1 MLRSILAAA
10 AFAAI
15 AAPAFA
21 SNSYTFETVNPL
33 SEKRIVAESVVWSCA
48 GTTCTA
54 ECIAQGAEESMCRR
68 VCSCIVEDLAGGPLL
83 ADRAAPLS
91 PADERRLSE
100 AIDRCRAKP

>member
-21 SNSYTFETVNPL
+21 SNAYIFETVNPL

-54 ECIAQGAEESMCRR
+54 ELDRKAPTVRICKKIAKEVGELAALRNTKSELTAEQ
-68 VCSCIVEDLAGGPLL
+68 LAECN
-83 ADRAAPLS
+83 AS
-91 PADERRLSE
+91 
-100 AIDRCRAKP
+100 AKK

>member
-21 SNSYTFETVNPL
+21 GNAYTFETVNPV

-48 GTTCTA
+48 GTTCSAELDRKAPTVRICKKIAKEVGEVAALRNTTSELTA
-54 ECIAQGAEESMCRR
+54 EQLAECNAS
-68 VCSCIVEDLAGGPLL
+68 
-83 ADRAAPLS
+83 
-91 PADERRLSE
+91 
-100 AIDRCRAKP
+100 AKK

>member
-54 ECIAQGAEESMCRR
+54 ELDRKAPTVRICKKIAKEVGQLAALRNAKSELTAEQ
-68 VCSCIVEDLAGGPLL
+68 LAECN
-83 ADRAAPLS
+83 AS
-91 PADERRLSE
+91 
-100 AIDRCRAKP
+100 AKK

>member
-10 AFAAI
+10 AFATI

-54 ECIAQGAEESMCRR
+54 ELDRKAPTVRICKKIAKEVGELAALRNTKSELTAEH
-68 VCSCIVEDLAGGPLL
+68 LAECN
-83 ADRAAPLS
+83 AS
-91 PADERRLSE
+91 
-100 AIDRCRAKP
+100 AKK